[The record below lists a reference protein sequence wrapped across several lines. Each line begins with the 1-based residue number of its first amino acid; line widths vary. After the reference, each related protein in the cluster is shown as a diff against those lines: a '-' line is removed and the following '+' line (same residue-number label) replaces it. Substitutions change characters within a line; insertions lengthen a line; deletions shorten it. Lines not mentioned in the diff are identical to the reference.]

1 MRPVTSDDRQA
12 VHRLALVN
20 RMFEPEEMD
29 GIDQLLSGYL
39 DSSRPDDYWVVA
51 VPQDADPNGSPDG
64 SVDGAVLGAAY
75 YAPEPFADRVWNL
88 YFLAVDPD
96 AHGRG
101 VGTALTGHVTEHLRA
116 AGEDVARVLLVETS
130 STEAYRPA
138 RNFYLSRGFAEEARI
153 RDYYG
158 PGDDKVVFWRRVQ

>member
-1 MRPVTSDDRQA
+1 MTPDDRQA

-20 RMFEPEEMD
+20 RMFEPEEMN
-29 GIDQLLSGYL
+29 GVDQMLSGYL
-39 DSSRPDDYWVVA
+39 DRSRPDDHWVVA
-51 VPQDADPNGSPDG
+51 VPQDADADG
-64 SVDGAVLGAAY
+64 AADGTAGGAVLGAAY

-96 AHGRG
+96 AQGRG
-101 VGTALTGHVTEHLRA
+101 VGTALTRHVAEHLHA

-130 STEAYRPA
+130 STEAYRQA
-138 RNFYLSRGFAEEARI
+138 RTFYAARGFEEEARV

-158 PGDDKVVFWRRVQ
+158 PGDDKVVFWRRLQ